1 MLSIKKKMMESSRQR
16 KLRQFL
22 ACYEGG
28 AVLDVGVS
36 SIEWSDSINFFTRY
50 FAGSDFSREYV
61 GLGIQ
66 DLASRYSRLNF
77 VQYSGGNFPFGD
89 QVFEWVFSNAVIE
102 HVGSRD
108 EQLHFLQE
116 MLRVGRNVFFTTPKR
131 YFPVE
136 LHTNVPL
143 LHIFL
148 SKVYFDKYLSRIGKS
163 FATGGYMNLL
173 SKREVLS
180 LTEKAINN
188 SRVHCKLIRNRILG
202 FTCTFS
208 VILSNDDQN
217 SRVTS

>member
-1 MLSIKKKMMESSRQR
+1 MERSRQR

-28 AVLDVGVS
+28 SVLDVGVS
-36 SIEWSDSINFFTRY
+36 SNEWTDSINFITQY
-50 FAGSDFSREYV
+50 FQNSECSDQYV
-61 GLGIQ
+61 GLGVQ
-66 DLASRYSRLNF
+66 DMNNLTSRYSRLNF
-77 VQYSGGNFPFGD
+77 VQYGGRDFPFGD
-89 QVFEWVFSNAVIE
+89 QTFEWVFSNAVIE
-102 HVGSRD
+102 HVGGHED
-108 EQLHFLQE
+108 QLYFLKE
-116 MLRVGRNVFFTTPKR
+116 MLRVGRNIFFTTPNR

-148 SKVYFDKYLSRIGKS
+148 SKPRFDHFLNRMGKS

-188 SRVHCKLIRNRILG
+188 SRVNCKLIRNRILG

-208 VILSNDDQN
+208 VILKNDDLS
-217 SRVTS
+217 SRTAR